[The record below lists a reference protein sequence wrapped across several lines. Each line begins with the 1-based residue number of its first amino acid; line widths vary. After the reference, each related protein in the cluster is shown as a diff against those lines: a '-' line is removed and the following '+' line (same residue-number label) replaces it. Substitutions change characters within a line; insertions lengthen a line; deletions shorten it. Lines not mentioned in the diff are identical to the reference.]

1 MSDGSG
7 VAVGATSGRAGGPR
21 PFGGSIAGATTGM
34 AVGTAVSRVTGVA
47 RLMAVTVALGGASFA
62 DAYNLAN
69 TTPNIIHDIVL
80 GGVLAATFV
89 PVFVDRLTTR
99 DPDEAWRAI
108 SAVATATVVLLVVA
122 TAAFFVLTPEIVRL
136 YTVANKSPDVRAQ
149 QRVATDLLRWFVPQL
164 AGYGLLSLFTA
175 LLNAR
180 ERFAAPMFVPI
191 VNNVLTIGV
200 LLWFHAIVPHPTL
213 ASVAQHHGAL
223 VLLGIGTTAGVLL
236 QAACLAPSL
245 RAAGLH
251 VRFHWEPGNEAL
263 RTVVRLA
270 SWTFALVVAN
280 QLVLVLVLA
289 LADGIKTPGAV
300 SAYTYAY
307 TFFQLPFGVV
317 AISVMSAVTPGL
329 SSRWAVGDLVGF
341 RRRFASGLRGMLAV
355 IVPATVAMIVLSHP
369 LVDLLLAHGAETPAA
384 ASLTGATLALFAFGL
399 PGYSLFFYVVRAL
412 QSMQDTRTAFFL
424 YLVENVVAV
433 ATALAL
439 VGPLGVR
446 GLALSLTIGYSVAT
460 AAALEV
466 MHRRLDGLGGR
477 TVSRPLRRV
486 AVATV
491 VMGVV
496 MVLTSG
502 VSGGRSDTAL
512 VLRILL
518 TVVAGGAVYLGTAAV
533 LGAHESRQGPSGGG
547 PGRAPAPPADAPAAD
562 RPPPGAARTFA
573 VRPPGSAAHPSGR
586 DASAGGAG
594 GAPGAGAPGADRAPP
609 AGRPTSGVRWSG
621 QRPQARR
628 PSGDPFRDRLDEPG
642 AGAGR
647 HLRPVGDRPSEEG
660 PDEPGAGGHR

>member
-1 MSDGSG
+1 MTDRGASG
-7 VAVGATSGRAGGPR
+7 VAVGPSRARPR
-21 PFGGSIAGATTGM
+21 VPRSFGGSIAGATTGM
-34 AVGTAVSRVTGVA
+34 AVGTALSRVTGVA
-47 RLMAVTVALGGASFA
+47 RLMAVTVALGGAGFA

-108 SAVATATVVLLVVA
+108 SAVATATVVLLAVA
-122 TAAFFVLTPEIVRL
+122 TVAFFVLTPEIVRL
-136 YTVANKSPDVRAQ
+136 YTVANSSPDVRSQ
-149 QRVATDLLRWFVPQL
+149 QQVATELLRWFVPQL

-191 VNNVLTIGV
+191 VNNVLAIGV
-200 LLWFHAIVPHPTL
+200 LLWFHAVVPHPTL
-213 ASVAQHHGAL
+213 ASVAAHHGAL

-236 QAACLAPSL
+236 QAAFLAPSL

-329 SSRWAVGDLVGF
+329 AARWAVGDVVAF
-341 RRRFASGLRGMLAV
+341 RRRFAQGMRGMLAV
-355 IVPATVAMIVLSHP
+355 IVPATVAMVVLSHP

-384 ASLTGATLALFAFGL
+384 ASLTGATLALFSLGL
-399 PGYSLFFYVVRAL
+399 PGYSLFFYLVRAL
-412 QSMQDTRTAFFL
+412 QAMQDTRTAFLL

-433 ATALAL
+433 AVALAL

-446 GLALSLTIGYSVAT
+446 GLALSLTVGYSVAT
-460 AAALEV
+460 LAALEV
-466 MHRRLDGLGGR
+466 MHRRIDGLGGR
-477 TVSRPLRRV
+477 AVTRPLRRV
-486 AVATV
+486 ALATAA
-491 VMGVV
+491 MGVV
-496 MVLTSG
+496 MVLASG
-502 VSGGRSDTAL
+502 VSGGRSDASL
-512 VLRILL
+512 VLRVLL
-518 TVVAGGAVYLGTAAV
+518 ALVAGGVVYLATAAL
-533 LGAHESRQGPSGGG
+533 LGAREARRGPPAHTPDGG
-547 PGRAPAPPADAPAAD
+547 PAAPAVEP
-562 RPPPGAARTFA
+562 RT
-573 VRPPGSAAHPSGR
+573 VLVQPPGSETHPSR
-586 DASAGGAG
+586 WHPSAGRARSGQP
-594 GAPGAGAPGADRAPP
+594 GAPPGSDADPAAP
-609 AGRPTSGVRWSG
+609 RPGTGVRWSG
-621 QRPQARR
+621 QRPKARR
-628 PSGDPFRDRLDEPG
+628 PTDGPFRDRLDPPG
-642 AGAGR
+642 AGTGR
-647 HLRPVGDRPSEEG
+647 HLRPVGDRPDEEG
-660 PDEPGAGGHR
+660 PDEPGTGGHR

>member
-1 MSDGSG
+1 MSDGGGPGS
-7 VAVGATSGRAGGPR
+7 AVGTAGRRAREPR

-108 SAVATATVVLLVVA
+108 SAVATATVVLIGVA
-122 TAAFFVLTPEIVRL
+122 TVAFFVLTPDIVRL
-136 YTVANKSPDVRAQ
+136 YTVANTSPDVRAQ
-149 QRVATDLLRWFVPQL
+149 QQVATDLLRWFVPQL

-200 LLWFHAIVPHPTL
+200 LLWFHAVVPHPTL

-236 QAACLAPSL
+236 QAASLAPSL

-251 VRFHWEPGNEAL
+251 VRFRWEPGNEAL

-329 SSRWAVGDLVGF
+329 SARWAVGDLAGF
-341 RRRFASGLRGMLAV
+341 RRRFASGMRGMLAV
-355 IVPATVAMIVLSHP
+355 IVPATVGMVVLSHP

-384 ASLTGATLALFAFGL
+384 ASLTGATLALFSLGL

-477 TVSRPLRRV
+477 AVSRPLRRV
-486 AVATV
+486 ALATAA
-491 VMGVV
+491 MGVA
-496 MVLTSG
+496 MVLASG
-502 VSGGRSDTAL
+502 VSGGRSDASLAL
-512 VLRILL
+512 RVLLA
-518 TVVAGGAVYLGTAAV
+518 VVAGGGVYLGTAAA
-533 LGAHESRQGPSGGG
+533 LGARESRQGPPGGG
-547 PGRAPAPPADAPAAD
+547 PGHEPV
-562 RPPPGAARTFA
+562 PPPVAPRTVV
-573 VRPPGSAAHPSGR
+573 VRPPGSDAHPSGWH
-586 DASAGGAG
+586 
-594 GAPGAGAPGADRAPP
+594 PPAGAPGPGPDANASGPDAEPG
-609 AGRPTSGVRWSG
+609 AGHPTSGVRWSG

-628 PSGDPFRDRLDEPG
+628 PTGGPFRDRLDEPG
-642 AGAGR
+642 APTGR
-647 HLRPVGDRPSEEG
+647 HLRPVGDRPNEEG

>member
-1 MSDGSG
+1 MSNQRGPG
-7 VAVGATSGRAGGPR
+7 TAVGAPGRRGSGLTR
-21 PFGGSIAGATTGM
+21 PFAGSIAGATSSM
-34 AVGTAVSRVTGVA
+34 AVGTALSRLTGVA
-47 RLMAVTVALGGASFA
+47 RLMAVTVALGGAGFA

-89 PVFVDRLTTR
+89 PIFVDRLTTR

-108 SAVATATVVLLVVA
+108 SAVATATVLLLVVA
-122 TAAFFVLTPEIVRL
+122 TVAFFVLTPEIVRL
-136 YTVANKSPDVRAQ
+136 YTVANTSPDVRSQ

-213 ASVAQHHGAL
+213 ATVAQHQSAL
-223 VLLGIGTTAGVLL
+223 VLLGAGTTAGVLL
-236 QAACLAPSL
+236 QAVALVPSL

-251 VRFHWEPGNEAL
+251 VRFHWDPANEAL

-289 LADGIKTPGAV
+289 LADGIRTPGAV

-329 SSRWAVGDLVGF
+329 SARWAVGDLDAF
-341 RRRFASGLRGMLAV
+341 RRRFASGLRAMLAV
-355 IVPATVAMIVLSHP
+355 IVPATVAMVVLSHP

-384 ASLTGATLALFAFGL
+384 AGLTGATLALFALGL

-412 QSMQDTRTAFFL
+412 QAMQDTRTAFFL

-446 GLALSLTIGYSVAT
+446 GLALSLTVGYSVAT

-466 MHRRLDGLGGR
+466 MHRRLDGLGG
-477 TVSRPLRRV
+477 TMVSRPLRRV

-491 VMGVV
+491 CMGVV
-496 MVLTSG
+496 MVLASG
-502 VSGGRSDTAL
+502 VTSGRSDTSL
-512 VLRILL
+512 VLRVLL
-518 TVVAGGAVYLGTAAV
+518 AGVTGGGAYLGVVAALGARSARRGAPEETSGLGPSPVTPHTVVL
-533 LGAHESRQGPSGGG
+533 
-547 PGRAPAPPADAPAAD
+547 
-562 RPPPGAARTFA
+562 
-573 VRPPGSAAHPSGR
+573 RPPGRDDHPSQPSPRPHPSQPRPG
-586 DASAGGAG
+586 SPPM
-594 GAPGAGAPGADRAPP
+594 APGFDDAPSAPTP
-609 AGRPTSGVRWSG
+609 RSGNPTSGVRWSG
-621 QRPQARR
+621 QRPRARR
-628 PSGDPFRDRLDEPG
+628 PTDGPFRDRLDGPG
-642 AGAGR
+642 TGKDR
-647 HLRPVGDRPSEEG
+647 RRPVDDRPKEEG

>member
-1 MSDGSG
+1 VSAGSRA
-7 VAVGATSGRAGGPR
+7 VAGRAGGSR

-47 RLMAVTVALGGASFA
+47 RLIALTVALGGAGFA

-136 YTVANKSPDVRAQ
+136 YTVANTSPDVRAQ

-191 VNNVLTIGV
+191 VNNLITIGV
-200 LLWFHAIVPHPTL
+200 LLWFHAVVPHPTL
-213 ASVAQHHGAL
+213 ANVAQHHGAL
-223 VLLGIGTTAGVLL
+223 VLLGIGTTAGVLV

-245 RAAGLH
+245 RAAGLRVH
-251 VRFHWEPGNEAL
+251 FHWEPGNEAL

-289 LADGIKTPGAV
+289 LADGIRTPGAV

-329 SSRWAVGDLVGF
+329 SARWAVGDLAGF
-341 RRRFASGLRGMLAV
+341 RRRFASGMRGMLAV

-369 LVDLLLAHGAETPAA
+369 LVELLLAHGAETPAA
-384 ASLTGATLALFAFGL
+384 ASLTGATLALFSLGL

-446 GLALSLTIGYSVAT
+446 GLALSLTVGYSVAT

-486 AVATV
+486 VVATV
-491 VMGVV
+491 AMGVV
-496 MVLTSG
+496 MVLASG
-502 VSGGRSDTAL
+502 VSGGRSDASLAL
-512 VLRILL
+512 RVLLA
-518 TVVAGGAVYLGTAAV
+518 VVAGGAVYLGTAAA
-533 LGAHESRQGPSGGG
+533 LGSHEARQGPPGRG
-547 PGRAPAPPADAPAAD
+547 PGRAPAPPPGP
-562 RPPPGAARTFA
+562 PPPGPPRTV
-573 VRPPGSAAHPSGR
+573 VRPPGSAAHPSGW
-586 DASAGGAG
+586 DAPVGAR
-594 GAPGAGAPGADRAPP
+594 APGSDADTPDRVGGPR

-628 PSGDPFRDRLDEPG
+628 PDGGPFRDRLDEPG
-642 AGAGR
+642 TGAGR
-647 HLRPVGDRPSEEG
+647 HLWPVGDRPSEEG